1 MARYALDAY
10 RVCSY
15 SNRLLRSQ
23 HINIDVEGKKSSTFF
38 YEKNTHIYT
47 GLNKMTQLVMTLA
60 ETLHI
65 SEAVYAVTKRVT
77 AFFENLERSRQINAT
92 INELSKLSDIEL
104 ADIGISRGMI
114 RSIAMESYK

>member
-1 MARYALDAY
+1 
-10 RVCSY
+10 
-15 SNRLLRSQ
+15 
-23 HINIDVEGKKSSTFF
+23 
-38 YEKNTHIYT
+38 
-47 GLNKMTQLVMTLA
+47 MTQLVMTLA

-92 INELSKLSDIEL
+92 IKELSKLSDIEL

>member
-1 MARYALDAY
+1 MWKERIPP
-10 RVCSY
+10 
-15 SNRLLRSQ
+15 
-23 HINIDVEGKKSSTFF
+23 HFF
-38 YEKNTHIYT
+38 MKNTHIYT

-77 AFFENLERSRQINAT
+77 AFLETLDRSRQINST
-92 INELSKLSDIEL
+92 IKELNQLSDAEL

-114 RSIAMESYK
+114 RSIAMETVR